1 MKTTRRAAFT
11 LMELMVGMGIMSF
24 TLLVIVNLLIYGL
37 RSFGKTTTD
46 VSISQQNAQ
55 GMRRVTESIRAAQT
69 ISITNEGKKV
79 TYTLPQVSGNVDS
92 ITGEKEYVV
101 PLVSDGVT
109 RSFTISGG
117 NLTDQTGQVLVRKIA
132 TLDPDPTSSQYN
144 QAYAPFQLTSIG
156 SRRAVTINFI
166 TQDQV
171 NGSQRWARMKSTVL
185 IRNSQ

>member
-1 MKTTRRAAFT
+1 MRRRRQLGFT
-11 LMELMVGMGIMSF
+11 LMELMTGMGIMSF

-55 GMRRVTESIRAAQT
+55 GMRRVSEMIRAAQSL
-69 ISITNEGKKV
+69 SITNEGKKISF
-79 TYTLPQVSGNVDS
+79 TLPKRASTTDPV
-92 ITGEKEYVV
+92 TGEKEYVV

-109 RSFTISGG
+109 RTYTVSGG
-117 NLTDQTGQVLVRKIA
+117 NLTDQTGRILVRKIA
-132 TLDPDPTSSQYN
+132 TTDPDPNSSQYN
-144 QAYAPFQLTSIG
+144 QAYAPFQLTTIG

-171 NGSQRWARMKSTVL
+171 NGAQRWARMKSTVL